1 MKSTYFLISALLIA
15 LFVGCGEKQPV
26 TLAEKKAALA
36 QKKEVLKILSREVAE
51 LEEEIAS
58 LDPELKKEVRKVTV
72 STQIINVSDFQH
84 FVSVQ
89 GQVEANKNILV
100 SPQTGGRIVKVYVQE
115 GQSVQAGTLLAQL
128 DDAIMRSGIQ
138 EMETSLDLANIM
150 FEKQKNLWD
159 QQIGTEVQ
167 YLTAKNQKESLE
179 KRLATMKEQLE
190 LSKIKSPISGT
201 VDEIMPKVGETVSP
215 GFPAFRIINPSD
227 LSLKAQISESYIP
240 YIRKGD
246 QVKVTFPALDKSI
259 DARVTVVGQF
269 IDPNDRTFP
278 VEVKLPANP
287 MLKANMFGELSIN
300 DRTQKSAV
308 TIPVSVIQQSEES
321 DFVFVANEQE
331 GKWIATRTNIKTGL
345 SYNGAVEVTEGLT
358 AGQNLIVAGYKN
370 LSDGQEII
378 INQTQKDPSLA
389 TGN

>member
-1 MKSTYFLISALLIA
+1 MKTIYLILFSLLIVA
-15 LFVGCGEKQPV
+15 STSCGEKEPK
-26 TLAEKKAALA
+26 TLEEKKAVLNLKK
-36 QKKEVLKILSREVAE
+36 QVLKELSKEVSL
-51 LEEEIAS
+51 LEEEIAK
-58 LDPELKKEVRKVTV
+58 LDPVAKEESRKATV
-72 STQIINVSDFQH
+72 STMNVVTGDFQH

-100 SPQTGGRIVKVYVQE
+100 SPQTGGRIVKINVTE
-115 GQSVQAGTLLAQL
+115 GQSVQAGTLLAQI

-138 EMETSLDLANIM
+138 EIETSLELANIM
-150 FEKQKNLWD
+150 FNKQKNLWD

-179 KRLATMKEQLE
+179 RRLETMKEQLE

-215 GFPAFRIINPSD
+215 GFPAFRIINPND
-227 LSLKAQISESYIP
+227 LSLKAEISESYIP

-246 QVKVTFPALDKSI
+246 QVKISFPALDKSI
-259 DARVTVVGQF
+259 EAKVSTVGQF
-269 IDPNDRTFP
+269 INPNDRTFP
-278 VEVKLPANP
+278 IEVKLPNNP

-300 DRTQKSAV
+300 DRTQKEAI
-308 TIPVSVIQQSEES
+308 TIPVSIIQQSEES
-321 DFVFVANEQE
+321 DYVFVAHESE

-345 SYNGAVEVTEGLT
+345 SYNGQIEVIEGLT
-358 AGQNLIVAGYKN
+358 KDQQLIVIGYKN

-378 INQTQKDPSLA
+378 IEQTKVTSLA
-389 TGN
+389 ESK